1 MGEKITQFDG
11 TCDEIYALLVAEHIW
26 PGMADK
32 MQKWESPD
40 WKDGANFIGLEVTR
54 AQNKHY
60 GYTMNVV
67 AKYLGFPKEQIPTK
81 ILDGFSGYTRFH
93 HGKLL
98 SVSEGKG
105 MFNGN
110 RHVVWL
116 LEHLKTKLQKLNS
129 PHFSACKHNYLFE
142 FGTGSFSQCDILEF
156 QQGMNQLN
164 SCHAKPFEKILVSTY
179 DDVLCFSSNEDVVTY
194 TLPVHDLTR
203 MAKQYRM
210 ALKWEKGVPFSR
222 AQLFVSKANNEKA

>member
-1 MGEKITQFDG
+1 MREKITQFDG

-81 ILDGFSGYTRFH
+81 ILDGFSGYTRVRLVDIQTSFYLTKT
-93 HGKLL
+93 GRLM
-98 SVSEGKG
+98 SV
-105 MFNGN
+105 
-110 RHVVWL
+110 
-116 LEHLKTKLQKLNS
+116 
-129 PHFSACKHNYLFE
+129 
-142 FGTGSFSQCDILEF
+142 
-156 QQGMNQLN
+156 
-164 SCHAKPFEKILVSTY
+164 
-179 DDVLCFSSNEDVVTY
+179 
-194 TLPVHDLTR
+194 
-203 MAKQYRM
+203 
-210 ALKWEKGVPFSR
+210 
-222 AQLFVSKANNEKA
+222 

>member
-1 MGEKITQFDG
+1 
-11 TCDEIYALLVAEHIW
+11 
-26 PGMADK
+26 
-32 MQKWESPD
+32 
-40 WKDGANFIGLEVTR
+40 
-54 AQNKHY
+54 
-60 GYTMNVV
+60 
-67 AKYLGFPKEQIPTK
+67 
-81 ILDGFSGYTRFH
+81 
-93 HGKLL
+93 
-98 SVSEGKG
+98 

-179 DDVLCFSSNEDVVTY
+179 DDVSCFSSNEDVVTY

-210 ALKWEKGVPFSR
+210 ALKWEKGIPFSR
-222 AQLFVSKANNEKA
+222 AQQFVSKANNEKA